1 MTYIPLRS
9 RPLSRSLLS
18 VALGTCIAF
27 AAPAALA
34 QSTAATIR
42 GQVMVDSSPAT
53 DARVTAINTATG
65 LSRSVGV
72 SANGNY
78 NLAGLPPGT
87 YRLQVEADGQSASQT
102 VTVAVGQTA
111 TLNLSVGGVAESAT
125 AGEATDLDA
134 VRVTAA

>member
-53 DARVTAINTATG
+53 EARVTAINTATG

-87 YRLQVEADGQSASQT
+87 YRLQV
-102 VTVAVGQTA
+102 
-111 TLNLSVGGVAESAT
+111 
-125 AGEATDLDA
+125 DA
-134 VRVTAA
+134 NG